1 MAENGFLL
9 VGSIVLYQILLELI
23 LFGHYFKMENSS
35 YYRNVQN
42 DVLHNIYIYVILDK
56 HFHSREDDTFNF
68 LLPFRVDVLG
78 TFKLNLKVEG
88 TGSPSGTVSLTFM
101 VSESPTF
108 TVVRN
113 VSPDVSPLG
122 TATSNEV
129 EDADCVLDEL
139 VVDFLFN
146 PILVFSSGSGVSLL
160 FPFLIFTEVL
170 VLSK

>member
-1 MAENGFLL
+1 M
-9 VGSIVLYQILLELI
+9 V
-23 LFGHYFKMENSS
+23 
-35 YYRNVQN
+35 
-42 DVLHNIYIYVILDK
+42 
-56 HFHSREDDTFNF
+56 
-68 LLPFRVDVLG
+68 VLG

-101 VSESPTF
+101 VFESPTF

-129 EDADCVLDEL
+129 EDTDCVLDEL
-139 VVDFLFN
+139 VVGFLFD
-146 PILVFSSGSGVSLL
+146 PILMFSSGSGVSLL
-160 FPFLIFTEVL
+160 FPFLSFTEVL